1 RVGRRLVPRLGL
13 GAVRPDPGK
22 RRPVRRLLVFLES
35 LRCRR
40 GRGRPRRQERAEAVR
55 EPPARARPPGRPP
68 PPAPPLSRRALPRP
82 AARFAQPPAARQ
94 AARELRRSMRAVRRG
109 VRSEL
114 TGVERA
120 RGLVSLR
127 SLGLA

>member
-1 RVGRRLVPRLGL
+1 VLAIA
-13 GAVRPDPGK
+13 GAKMAV
-22 RRPVRRLLVFLES
+22 
-35 LRCRR
+35 RR
-40 GRGRPRRQERAEAVR
+40 GRYLTRNPRRLAAACHRELRAILLDQGIEVPASATPAELAALVERKLEVGV
-55 EPPARARPPGRPP
+55 PAL
-68 PPAPPLSRRALPRP
+68 APHMT